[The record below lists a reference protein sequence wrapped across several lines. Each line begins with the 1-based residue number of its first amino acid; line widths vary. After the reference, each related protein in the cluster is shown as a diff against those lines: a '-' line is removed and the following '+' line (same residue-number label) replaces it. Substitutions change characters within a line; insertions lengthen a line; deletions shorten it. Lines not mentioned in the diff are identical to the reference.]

1 MTKQVMNKE
10 SQAYIKAKRD
20 ADKKFKEKTSAYK
33 SMYIVKQ
40 YKKYNGKFLSSKEN
54 KKGLTRWLN
63 EKWIRVDPKTGK
75 PMKKN
80 GKLVDCGRSKTEV
93 NKKIKKGMCRP
104 YKKITKDTPKTVKE
118 LGKKEVKRRLTLKMK
133 NPDKKLSG
141 GKKTKMKKKM
151 KKNKKINNKKSMASK
166 KNTKKSN
173 TGQDLHKL
181 FKPNLTPKEVLKEGS
196 FGGTY
201 WRPITYKGKQYKDQ
215 HKKYKFGLD
224 DSVLTLPWNKYN
236 KKINKYG
243 VKVGQTYEAWLE
255 KDWISDF
262 DPYGWFQWYCNYQT
276 GRRCDDDERQI
287 QRWMGIAGPNGRF
300 RKWLV
305 TLILKRNG
313 KWNDYSISPKIRQTL
328 LHWGYELTKEDFD
341 AEVKS
346 RQ

>member
-1 MTKQVMNKE
+1 MTKKVMNKK
-10 SQAYIKAKRD
+10 SLAYIKAKRN

-40 YKKYNGKFLSSKEN
+40 YKKYNGKFLSTKEVKN
-54 KKGLTRWLN
+54 GLIRWLN

-75 PMKKN
+75 PMRKN

-104 YKKITKDTPKTVKE
+104 YKRITKDTPKTVKE
-118 LGKKEVKRRLTLKMK
+118 LGKKEIKRRLKLKSK

-141 GKKTKMKKKM
+141 GKKPSSVRKKNTE
-151 KKNKKINNKKSMASK
+151 KNKKNLSNKQMTSKNNNDT
-166 KNTKKSN
+166 KN
-173 TGQDLHKL
+173 LHKS
-181 FKPNLTPKEVLKEGS
+181 FKPNLTSKKVLQEGS

-201 WRPITYKGKQYKDQ
+201 WRPITYKGKEYKNQ

-224 DSVLTLPWNKYN
+224 ESLLTLPWNKYD

-243 VKVGQTYEAWLE
+243 VQVGQTYQAWLD
-255 KDWISDF
+255 KDWISDY
-262 DPYGWFQWYCNYQT
+262 DPYGWFQWYCNYER

-287 QRWMGIAGPNGRF
+287 QRWLGIAGPNGRF

-305 TLILKRNG
+305 TLILKQNG

-328 LHWGYELTKEDFD
+328 LHWGYELTKKDFD

>member
-166 KNTKKSN
+166 KNTK
-173 TGQDLHKL
+173 
-181 FKPNLTPKEVLKEGS
+181 
-196 FGGTY
+196 
-201 WRPITYKGKQYKDQ
+201 
-215 HKKYKFGLD
+215 
-224 DSVLTLPWNKYN
+224 NK
-236 KKINKYG
+236 
-243 VKVGQTYEAWLE
+243 
-255 KDWISDF
+255 
-262 DPYGWFQWYCNYQT
+262 
-276 GRRCDDDERQI
+276 
-287 QRWMGIAGPNGRF
+287 
-300 RKWLV
+300 
-305 TLILKRNG
+305 
-313 KWNDYSISPKIRQTL
+313 
-328 LHWGYELTKEDFD
+328 
-341 AEVKS
+341 
-346 RQ
+346 

>member
-1 MTKQVMNKE
+1 MNKK

-40 YKKYNGKFLSSKEN
+40 YKKYNGKFLSSKEVKN
-54 KKGLTRWLN
+54 GLIRWLN

-75 PMKKN
+75 PMRKN
-80 GKLVDCGRSKTEV
+80 GKLVDCGRSKKEV
-93 NKKIKKGMCRP
+93 DKKVKKGMCRP
-104 YKKITKDTPKTVKE
+104 YKRITKDTPKTVKE
-118 LGKKEVKRRLTLKMK
+118 LGKKEVKRRLKLKSK

-141 GKKTKMKKKM
+141 GKKKL
-151 KKNKKINNKKSMASK
+151 KKNKKNINNKNMTSK
-166 KNTKKSN
+166 NNTN
-173 TGQDLHKL
+173 NLHKM
-181 FKPNLTPKEVLKEGS
+181 FKPNLTSKKVLEEGA

-201 WRPITYKGKQYKDQ
+201 WRPITYKGKKYKDQ
-215 HKKYKFGLD
+215 HIKYKFGLD

-243 VKVGQTYEAWLE
+243 VKVGQTYQAWLD
-255 KDWISDF
+255 KDWITDY
-262 DPYGWFQWYCNYQT
+262 DPYGWFQWYCNYER
-276 GRRCDDDERQI
+276 GRRCEDDNRQI

-305 TLILKRNG
+305 TLILKQNG

-328 LHWGYELTKEDFD
+328 LHWGYELTKKDFD

-346 RQ
+346 RK